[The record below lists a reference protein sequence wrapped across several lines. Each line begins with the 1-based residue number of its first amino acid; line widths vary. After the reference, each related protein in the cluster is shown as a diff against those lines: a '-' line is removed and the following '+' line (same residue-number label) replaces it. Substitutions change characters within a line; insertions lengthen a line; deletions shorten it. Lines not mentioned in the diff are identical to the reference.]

1 MELFAGAFIKAPR
14 FTCQE
19 KKKRKCFE
27 LGQSPGLVAAA
38 QQHAELHPFCLVP
51 ARCVTVG
58 AVEVLLK

>member
-1 MELFAGAFIKAPR
+1 MELFPGAFIKARR

-19 KKKRKCFE
+19 KKRKCFE

-38 QQHAELHPFCLVP
+38 QQRAELHPFCLVP

-58 AVEVLLK
+58 AAEVLLK